1 MKKSRAA
8 KKTAFAGL
16 LLALLLSVSG
26 CAGNTAQSAG
36 AEETAESG
44 AQAADEAGDAGD
56 GEDGLTDG
64 NGTSGAVA
72 SGDETIAAA
81 KVGTDGMEAVTA
93 ADIKDG
99 EYSIEVDSS
108 SDMFRITECTLTV
121 ADGQMTALMT
131 MSGTGYLKLYMGTGE
146 EAAKAPEDECIPY
159 VETADGTHTFTV
171 PVEALDQETAC
182 SAYSKRKEKWYDRT
196 LVFRA
201 DSLPEEAFLTS
212 SLKTAADLGLADGTY
227 LVNVTLEGGSGRAS
241 VESPTGITV
250 KDGAVTATVT
260 FSSPNY
266 DYMVVDG
273 ERYEPVNTEGNSAFE
288 IPVAGFDKKL
298 SVSAD
303 TTAMSTPHEIEYTL
317 LFDSE
322 SLQLQTADAKKAS
335 SYELAYA
342 SQFTIE
348 DYRGGRLITVKNGG
362 GKFLV
367 MPQGAK
373 EPSGLSGDITVL
385 HQPVS
390 HIYLAATSAMDLIAG
405 LDGTDAVTLSG
416 AEEDGWYV
424 EEAQKAMQSGRMK
437 YAGKYSA
444 PDYEQI
450 LADGCELAIESTMI
464 YHSPEVKEQLESLG
478 IPVFVERSSYETNP
492 LGRLEWIRVYGVLLG
507 KEELADQI
515 FAEQV
520 RKVKAAES
528 EPVTAQKTAAFFY
541 VNSRGA
547 VNVRKP
553 GDYVPAMIAMA
564 GGSYVPASLSGD
576 DNALSTMNMQMEAFY
591 AAAKDADFLIYNSTI
606 DGGISTVAEL
616 LEKNGLFADFKAVK
630 EGHVWCTGKNMFQET
645 LGVADM
651 ITDLH
656 RLFTEGSPEAGDFV
670 YLYPLK

>member
-26 CAGNTAQSAG
+26 CAGNTAQSAD

-44 AQAADEAGDAGD
+44 ARSADEAGDAGD

-64 NGTSGAVA
+64 NSTSGAVA

-108 SDMFRITECTLTV
+108 SDMFRITECMLTV
-121 ADGQMTALMT
+121 ADGKMTALMT

-241 VESPTGITV
+241 VESPTRITV

-273 ERYEPVNTEGNSAFE
+273 ERYEPVNTEGNSTFE

-348 DYRGGRLITVKNGG
+348 DYRGGRLITVKNGS

-367 MPQGAK
+367 MPEGA
-373 EPSGLSGDITVL
+373 ETPSGLSGDITVL

-616 LEKNGLFADFKAVK
+616 LEKNGLFVDFKAVK
-630 EGHVWCTGKNMFQET
+630 EEHVWCTGKNMFQET

-656 RLFTEGSPEAGDFV
+656 RLFTEDSPEAGDFV

>member
-44 AQAADEAGDAGD
+44 AQSADEAGDAGD

-444 PDYEQI
+444 PDYELI

>member
-44 AQAADEAGDAGD
+44 AQSADEAGDAGD